1 MKSETTNLNLNPEN
15 SRVTSATPLTAGQIE
30 YIKAMD
36 VSLNGKDKG
45 QDELHLKNGN
55 KRGSKSSGIFSN
67 ITGYWGVFFFDLEKN
82 ENLACTKKV
91 I

>member
-67 ITGYWGVFFFDLEKN
+67 ITGYWGVFYS
-82 ENLACTKKV
+82 
-91 I
+91 